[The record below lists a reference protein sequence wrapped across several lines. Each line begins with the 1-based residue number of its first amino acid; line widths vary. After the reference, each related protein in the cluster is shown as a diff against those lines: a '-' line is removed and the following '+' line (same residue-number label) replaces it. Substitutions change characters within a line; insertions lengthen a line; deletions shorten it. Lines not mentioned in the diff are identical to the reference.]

1 MERRPKA
8 FFEGFALNKAAD
20 FLVSPVIPPAI
31 NHRENANDWNNR
43 HSVLK
48 AEAEKPES

>member
-1 MERRPKA
+1 MECRPKA

-20 FLVSPVIPPAI
+20 FLVSPIAPPAI
-31 NHRENANDWNNR
+31 NHRENANDRNNR
-43 HSVLK
+43 HPLLK